1 MRRLLSL
8 FLAGVLPV
16 VAQAAAAAPRAG
28 TVLAVEAGSVADLVV
43 LDAGFDGG
51 LRQGMLC
58 RLVREGREIGEV
70 VLVALRPA
78 VSAALITRLAG
89 DQAVRPG
96 DVALLK
102 LLKS

>member
-8 FLAGVLPV
+8 FLAGMLPV
-16 VAQAAAAAPRAG
+16 AASASAAAPRAG

-58 RLVREGREIGEV
+58 RLVREIGEV
-70 VLVALRPA
+70 ILVALRPA

>member
-1 MRRLLSL
+1 
-8 FLAGVLPV
+8 
-16 VAQAAAAAPRAG
+16 
-28 TVLAVEAGSVADLVV
+28 
-43 LDAGFDGG
+43 
-51 LRQGMLC
+51 MLC
-58 RLVREGREIGEV
+58 RLVRDGREIGEV
-70 VLVALRPA
+70 ILVALRPA

>member
-8 FLAGVLPV
+8 LLAGVFPV
-16 VAQAAAAAPRAG
+16 AASAGTAATRAG

-58 RLVREGREIGEV
+58 RLVRDGREMGEV
-70 VLVALRPA
+70 ILVAVRPA
-78 VSAALITRLAG
+78 VSAALITRLAA
-89 DQAVRPG
+89 DQTVRSG

-102 LLKS
+102 LLKP